1 MSSARQ
7 ADLPLAA
14 RLVIRCIREYR
25 SYNDSGMRPY
35 AQFSFDSETEIFQ
48 SWPIPSG
55 EVYASIIRHMRP
67 NADGDLL
74 IHQSGTHQIMRMIV
88 NGTGATQ

>member
-14 RLVIRCIREYR
+14 RLMIRCIREYR

-35 AQFSFDSETEIFQ
+35 AQFSFKSETEIFP

-74 IHQSGTHQIMRMIV
+74 IHKSGTHRIMRVLV
-88 NGTGATQ
+88 NEAGATQ